1 MSATDAAFAANL
13 KRHRE
18 AVGFTQLDL
27 ASRLGVPM
35 TTLRNWEQGRR
46 EPRLA
51 MLRLICQILDV
62 RADALLAEDTGVPV
76 AQAPAPKKARGRK
89 KGG

>member
-1 MSATDAAFAANL
+1 
-13 KRHRE
+13 
-18 AVGFTQLDL
+18 
-27 ASRLGVPM
+27 M

-62 RADALLAEDTGVPV
+62 RADALLAEEEEETPLQSPV
-76 AQAPAPKKARGRK
+76 QPPKARGRK
-89 KGG
+89 KGS

>member
-1 MSATDAAFAANL
+1 
-13 KRHRE
+13 
-18 AVGFTQLDL
+18 
-27 ASRLGVPM
+27 M

-62 RADALLAEDTGVPV
+62 RADALLAEDNEAPV
-76 AQAPAPKKARGRK
+76 AQAPAPQAPPKKARGRK
-89 KGG
+89 RGG